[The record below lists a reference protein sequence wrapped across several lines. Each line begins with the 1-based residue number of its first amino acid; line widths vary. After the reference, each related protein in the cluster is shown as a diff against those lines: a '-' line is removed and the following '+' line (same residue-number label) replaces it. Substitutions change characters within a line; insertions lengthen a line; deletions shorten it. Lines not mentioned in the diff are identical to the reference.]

1 MKVVIKPV
9 TSEAFSVELPS
20 GEEATVADLK
30 EAASTSGAGAEASRI
45 KLVFRGHVLKDGEKV
60 SAAGAFFFP
69 FFFFPFSLV
78 LLFLPLSVSF
88 STRIKDKGAISDQ
101 G

>member
-45 KLVFRGHVLKDGEKV
+45 KLVFRGHVLDGEKV